1 MGKIP
6 QLWYFCSNYNQE
18 QINVDRKLIIGTRG
32 SELALWQANYIKDCL
47 AEKGIASELKIIKT
61 QGDNI
66 QHLRLD
72 KLEGKGFFTKELE
85 EELLSSTIDLAVH
98 SHKDL
103 PTINPPGL
111 IIAAVSE
118 REDPSELLLILKESI
133 DTTQKFN
140 LKADAVVGTSSN
152 RRKSQL
158 LAFRSDLKVKDLR
171 GNVNTR
177 IRKLRAR
184 DYDAIMIAKAGVKRI
199 EIDLSDLHVEE
210 ISPVEFIPA
219 PAQGVLAIQIRES
232 DSELFQ
238 VLQSIHNKEVAETI
252 GVERKI
258 LNLFEGGCHMP
269 LGSYC
274 RFEDGKYQVW
284 TSKSTSGDEFPDRL
298 FVSAERT
305 EGLAEFVLDKFNE
318 ERKMP
323 KSVFISRAVSEEQY
337 FHKALRKHDI
347 ALEGCSLIE
356 IKPLL
361 ENLDATPL
369 HDIDWVFFSS
379 RNGIEHFFKL
389 KPVFNENT
397 KFAVVGRGSEET
409 LKKYAT
415 ASYTGEEEGIDMVQV
430 GKEFAK
436 VAQGKK
442 VLFPSA
448 IGSLQTIK
456 KQLTADIQ
464 VVDLPIYE
472 TVAIDNPIKSE
483 AEVLIF
489 TSPSNAKA
497 YFAKHALS
505 ARQRVISIGY
515 STGAVLQE
523 LGIAYVLPYSP
534 DEIGLAEAVFGLD

>member
-1 MGKIP
+1 M
-6 QLWYFCSNYNQE
+6 E
-18 QINVDRKLIIGTRG
+18 RKLIIGTRG

-47 AEKGIASELKIIKT
+47 AKKGIVSELKIIKT

-85 EELLSSTIDLAVH
+85 EELLSSTIDIAVH

-103 PTINPPGL
+103 PTVNPPGL

-118 REDPSELLLILKESI
+118 REDPSELLLILKESV

-140 LKADAVVGTSSN
+140 LKAGAIVGTSSN

-158 LAFRSDLKVKDLR
+158 LAFRPDFTIKDLR

-177 IRKLRAR
+177 IRKLREKG
-184 DYDAIMIAKAGVKRI
+184 YDAIMIAKAGVKRI

-210 ISPVEFIPA
+210 ISPVEFVPA
-219 PAQGVLAIQIRES
+219 PAQGVLAVQIHE
-232 DSELFQ
+232 DDLELFQ
-238 VLQSIHNKEVAETI
+238 ALQSIHNIEVAKTI

-274 RFEDGKYQVW
+274 RFQDGKYQVW
-284 TSKSTSGDEFPDRL
+284 TAKSSSGDEFPDRL
-298 FVSAERT
+298 FVSAENT
-305 EGLAEFVLDKFNE
+305 EGLAEFVLAKFNE
-318 ERKMP
+318 ERKLP
-323 KSVFISRAVSEEQY
+323 KSVFISRIVKEDQY
-337 FHKALRKHDI
+337 FYKALHKHQI

-356 IKPLL
+356 IKPVL

-379 RNGIEHFFKL
+379 RNGIEHFFKH
-389 KPVFNENT
+389 KPVLSDNT

-409 LKKYAT
+409 LKKYAK
-415 ASYTGEEEGIDMVQV
+415 ASYTGEEQGIDMVQV

-436 VAQGKK
+436 IALGKK

-456 KQLTADIQ
+456 KQLSHTTE
-464 VVDLPIYE
+464 VVDMPIYQ
-472 TVAIDNPIKSE
+472 TIPIADPVKSE

-489 TSPSNAKA
+489 TSPSNANS
-497 YFAKHALS
+497 YFSKHVLNAD
-505 ARQRVISIGY
+505 QKVISIGY
-515 STGAVLQE
+515 STGGVLKE
-523 LGIAYVLPYSP
+523 FGIPYVLPYSP